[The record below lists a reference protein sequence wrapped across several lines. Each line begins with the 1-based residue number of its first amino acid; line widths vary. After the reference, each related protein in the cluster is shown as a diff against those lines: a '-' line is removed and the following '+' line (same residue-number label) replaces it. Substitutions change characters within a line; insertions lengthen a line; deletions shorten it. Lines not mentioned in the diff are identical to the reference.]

1 MDGQWEDDV
10 STLENPALWQ
20 AVNMARYPLSQP
32 DSAQL
37 NSIVARTQY
46 ELRSLGCAVLLDFIN
61 PAQRELLRTQCATVT
76 PRAYYDLET
85 VNAYNIAVDKVLPD
99 DHPGRILMQR
109 QNAFVALDDIP
120 EDFVIR
126 QLYFSEEFKSF
137 VARCFELPNLYE
149 LADPMTGLCLNI
161 IKPGREH
168 PWHFDTN
175 EFTVSIVV
183 QEPQDGG
190 VSEYC
195 PDIRSARSENFADVR
210 AVLTGAGRHLV
221 QRLSLRVGDLQLFRG
236 RYALHRVT
244 PVQGGT
250 DRISAIFA
258 YSEIRGVI
266 CSVARTRQLFGR
278 VRPEHLTAEDR
289 AGRVDQLLD

>member
-1 MDGQWEDDV
+1 M
-10 STLENPALWQ
+10 LRQ
-20 AVNMARYPLSQP
+20 AVNVARYPLSQP
-32 DSAQL
+32 DGAQL
-37 NSIVARTQY
+37 NSIVARTQC
-46 ELRSLGCAVLLDFIN
+46 ELHTLGCAVLRDFIN

-76 PRAYYDLET
+76 QRAYYDLET
-85 VNAYNIAVDKVLPD
+85 VNVYNIAVDTVLPD

-126 QLYFSEEFKSF
+126 QLYFSEELKSF

-149 LADPMTGLCLNI
+149 LADPMTGLCLNVI
-161 IKPGREH
+161 SPGREH

-175 EFTVSIVV
+175 EFTVSMVV
-183 QEPQDGG
+183 QQPQDGG

-195 PDIRSARSENFADVR
+195 PDIRSATSENFGDVR

-221 QRLSLRVGDLQLFRG
+221 KRLSLRVGDLQLFKG

-258 YSEIRGVI
+258 YSEIPGVI
-266 CSVARTRQLFGR
+266 CSAARTKQLFGR
-278 VRPEHLTAEDR
+278 VRPEHLAVEDR
-289 AGRVDQLLD
+289 SGRVDQLLD